1 MKRGLVFV
9 LAFIPAVV
17 ALPPGQRNL
26 RAAVPGEREARNHH
40 RTAEA
45 RFHAGLFAEALAEY
59 QAGYQAMPLPGF
71 LINIAQCYRRLGD
84 LRLAS
89 GTYRKFTVVAPDS
102 PLTPQ
107 IKALIAEIDRR
118 EVDFENARRNG
129 TVPADGEQDQDIDQ
143 VMPYAVFV
151 NPPATAEEEPAP
163 ALLARTPPASEREP
177 RGESATRWWLWG
189 SIGAAVVC
197 ATVAAIILSTGGSTA
212 TQEGSLA
219 TLRR

>member
-9 LAFIPAVV
+9 LAFIPALV
-17 ALPPGQRNL
+17 ALPPGPRSL

-40 RTAEA
+40 RIAQA

-107 IKALIAEIDRR
+107 IKALIVEIDTRA
-118 EVDFENARRNG
+118 VDFENARQNG
-129 TVPADGEQDQDIDQ
+129 SVPAGEWNDVGQA
-143 VMPYAVFV
+143 MPEVVLGHNPCRAGVDDREAAASSVGHEQPGAV
-151 NPPATAEEEPAP
+151 
-163 ALLARTPPASEREP
+163 
-177 RGESATRWWLWG
+177 G
-189 SIGAAVVC
+189 
-197 ATVAAIILSTGGSTA
+197 
-212 TQEGSLA
+212 
-219 TLRR
+219 